1 MNKLDTLY
9 SELTMPTSAKLV
21 LLVLDGIG
29 DLSMREAG
37 HLTPLEAA
45 VTPELD
51 ELTQNSAQGR
61 IQAVAPG
68 VTPGSSAGHLALF
81 GYDPLDY
88 QVGRG
93 VMEALGMGVELKPGD
108 VAARG
113 NFCTLA
119 ADGTVSDRRAGRIET
134 AECERLCSL
143 LTNEVKSVGDVEVII
158 QHGWGHR
165 FVVVFRGKGLAGSL
179 SDTDPLRD
187 GGRVVETK
195 PLPGSEAGAEKA
207 AAVVARFT
215 ELASSAL
222 KNEAQANG
230 VLLRGISQQA
240 EIPTFQERYSLRAA
254 SLALFPMYKG
264 LARVVGMNNEDGPK
278 NIGQQFE
285 RYLDIYDDYD
295 FFFIHYKYPDFFGAD
310 GNFEAKKQAI
320 EDLDEALPI
329 LMKKRPDVLAITG
342 DHSTPCSMKGP
353 SWHPAP
359 VLLNSPFS
367 GSDKLDRFTETS
379 ANLGSLGVLEGKY
392 LIRLM
397 QANARMFD
405 RFGA

>member
-1 MNKLDTLY
+1 
-9 SELTMPTSAKLV
+9 MPTSAKLV

>member
-9 SELTMPTSAKLV
+9 SELTTPTSAKLV

-29 DLSMREAG
+29 DLAMGDAG

-45 VTPELD
+45 VTPQLD
-51 ELTQNSAQGR
+51 DLTQSSAQGR

-81 GYDPLDY
+81 GYDPLEY

-93 VMEALGMGVELKPGD
+93 VMEALGMGLDLKPGD
-108 VAARG
+108 IAARG

-119 ADGTVSDRRAGRIET
+119 ADGTVTDRRAGRIESP
-134 AECERLCSL
+134 ECERLCARL
-143 LTNEVKSVGDVEVII
+143 ADEIKSIGDIEVIVRP
-158 QHGWGHR
+158 GWGHR
-165 FVVVFRGKGLAGSL
+165 FVVVFRGTGLGGSL
-179 SDTDPLRD
+179 TDTDPLRD
-187 GGRVVETK
+187 GGRVAETK
-195 PLPGSEAGAEKA
+195 PLPGSVDGAAKTA
-207 AAVVARFT
+207 TVVARFT
-215 ELASSAL
+215 EQASSTL

-230 VLLRGISQQA
+230 VLLRGISQHR
-240 EIPTFQERYSLRAA
+240 EIPSFQERYSLRAA

-264 LARVVGMNNEDGPK
+264 LGRAVGMQNEEGPR
-278 NIGQQFE
+278 NITQQFE
-285 RYLDIYDDYD
+285 RYLEVYDDYD
-295 FFFIHYKYPDFFGAD
+295 FFYIHYKYPDFFGAD
-310 GNFEAKKQAI
+310 GNFDAKKQAI

-359 VLLNSPFS
+359 LLLNSPFS

-379 ANLGSLGVLEGKY
+379 ANLGSLGVLEGKS

-405 RFGA
+405 RLGA